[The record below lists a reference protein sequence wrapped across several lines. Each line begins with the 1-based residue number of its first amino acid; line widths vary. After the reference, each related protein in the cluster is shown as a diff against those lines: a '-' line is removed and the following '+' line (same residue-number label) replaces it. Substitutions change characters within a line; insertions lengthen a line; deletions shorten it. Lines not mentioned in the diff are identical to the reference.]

1 MNNILSCLEG
11 VRTVIIAGHTR
22 PDGDCVG
29 SCMGMYLYLKENY
42 PQIQTDVYLEEVPEV
57 FHFIQDIDQA
67 KQEWEEK
74 EYDLF
79 LEFDVSS
86 TDRIGVAGQA
96 VNTAKITACID
107 HHITNKGIA
116 QENQIVPDASS
127 TCKVLYELL
136 EPEKINKACAEALY
150 TGIVHDTGVFQYS
163 CTGTRTME
171 IAGQLMAKGIDF
183 TSIIKDSFYTK
194 SYAQNQIMGRTIM
207 ESIMLLDQRC
217 IVGYVRKKDMDFY
230 GVEGKD
236 LDGNPVKSDE
246 LFSRNAVTVVNFW
259 FTTCSPCVGELGE
272 LDALNKE
279 LAEKNG
285 ALIGVNS
292 FTLDGNEAEIS
303 EAKDVLAKK
312 GATYQNVYFDSDS
325 EAGRFTTGIYA
336 YPTTYVVDRNGNIV
350 GDPIV
355 GAITEK
361 NQAETL
367 QKLIDQAIASDTGEN
382 EE

>member
-1 MNNILSCLEG
+1 M
-11 VRTVIIAGHTR
+11 
-22 PDGDCVG
+22 
-29 SCMGMYLYLKENY
+29 
-42 PQIQTDVYLEEVPEV
+42 
-57 FHFIQDIDQA
+57 
-67 KQEWEEK
+67 
-74 EYDLF
+74 
-79 LEFDVSS
+79 
-86 TDRIGVAGQA
+86 
-96 VNTAKITACID
+96 
-107 HHITNKGIA
+107 
-116 QENQIVPDASS
+116 
-127 TCKVLYELL
+127 
-136 EPEKINKACAEALY
+136 
-150 TGIVHDTGVFQYS
+150 
-163 CTGTRTME
+163 
-171 IAGQLMAKGIDF
+171 
-183 TSIIKDSFYTK
+183 
-194 SYAQNQIMGRTIM
+194 
-207 ESIMLLDQRC
+207 
-217 IVGYVRKKDMDFY
+217 
-230 GVEGKD
+230 
-236 LDGNPVKSDE
+236 
-246 LFSRNAVTVVNFW
+246 VNFW
-259 FTTCSPCVGELGE
+259 FTTCNPCVGELGE

>member
-1 MNNILSCLEG
+1 MRKMINNIASVLEG
-11 VRTVIIAGHTR
+11 VTTAAIAGHVR

-127 TCKVLYELL
+127 TCEVLYELL

-194 SYAQNQIMGRTIM
+194 SYAQNQIM
-207 ESIMLLDQRC
+207 
-217 IVGYVRKKDMDFY
+217 
-230 GVEGKD
+230 
-236 LDGNPVKSDE
+236 
-246 LFSRNAVTVVNFW
+246 
-259 FTTCSPCVGELGE
+259 
-272 LDALNKE
+272 
-279 LAEKNG
+279 
-285 ALIGVNS
+285 
-292 FTLDGNEAEIS
+292 
-303 EAKDVLAKK
+303 
-312 GATYQNVYFDSDS
+312 
-325 EAGRFTTGIYA
+325 
-336 YPTTYVVDRNGNIV
+336 
-350 GDPIV
+350 
-355 GAITEK
+355 
-361 NQAETL
+361 
-367 QKLIDQAIASDTGEN
+367 
-382 EE
+382 